1 MRKSWLV
8 WLALLAVVVVIV
20 VVLKA
25 GGVEEPADDG
35 AVTGKRTPSS
45 VGFGR
50 TTYENIAGRVATQTD
65 AQSVDRVLGR
75 LIRYTMSG
83 EGWVS
88 SVADGEEGGLI
99 VKIDVDA
106 PGGVSNGPE
115 VDVYVPPDK
124 VAGQALADGQK
135 VGFRGSVEDI
145 DYQDERLLVWLDKAT
160 VTPIK

>member
-8 WLALLAVVVVIV
+8 WVALLAVVVVIV

-25 GGVEEPADDG
+25 RGGKEPADDD
-35 AVTGKRTPSS
+35 AVTGRRTATS

-65 AQSVDRVLGR
+65 ARSVDRVIGR

-99 VKIDVDA
+99 VKIDVDE

-124 VAGQALADGQK
+124 VTGQTLADGQK
-135 VGFRGSVEDI
+135 VGFRGVVSGI
-145 DYQDERLLVWLDKAT
+145 DYKDERLLVWLNKAT
-160 VTPIK
+160 VTPVK